1 MTLQN
6 RQSAPGDTW
15 YSDAKWGM
23 VDGDQRNVKHA
34 GATGMK
40 RGGIGWRQRG
50 VRFAAAGLVTAIAVT
65 CCGDPSRVQVQ
76 LDVEG
81 ELVATTG
88 QGAEPLRQSIRVA
101 GRFDFMEMPA
111 IGATEATVSR
121 LYREATA
128 AIIVDGERDEVALA
142 DDAREV
148 FVARV
153 GTATVPFLPHGFL
166 TREERDLLDIPFD
179 PLLIDALV
187 IDALGPTGVVA
198 VGDKWNVAADIVA
211 GLLAV
216 DTIETGSVEAT
227 LESVSDCTA
236 RVTLAGVV
244 DGAVDGVPT
253 HVVVDGAATI
263 EAAPDISSDA
273 TSLRYRLDGHV
284 SQLTA
289 TLRERRQASHVAPGF
304 AVEARVTISRAA
316 APSLADST
324 PVAEAEPVTAAA
336 PKSRRPGPG
345 RPDRLWYH
353 DPSGRFDL
361 VHDAR
366 WRAVEQG
373 PGMLVLRLVDRG
385 ALLAQCSITALPPVA
400 AADRPTIEEVQRD
413 ISRSLEGQFERFE
426 EAAADARED
435 GLAVIRVVSVGS
447 VGELPFHWVHAVL
460 ADEAGQRASVA
471 FMMESSLAERFG
483 TADLDLLAGFRLTGG
498 RAGTP
503 REARLPRKT
512 ATP

>member
-1 MTLQN
+1 
-6 RQSAPGDTW
+6 
-15 YSDAKWGM
+15 
-23 VDGDQRNVKHA
+23 
-34 GATGMK
+34 MK
-40 RGGIGWRQRG
+40 RGRIGWRQAG
-50 VRFAAAGLVTAIAVT
+50 VRLATAGLVTAIAVT
-65 CCGDPSRVQVQ
+65 CCADPSRVQVQ
-76 LDVEG
+76 LDVKG
-81 ELVATTG
+81 DLVVAAG
-88 QGAEPLRQSIRVA
+88 REVEPVRQPISVA
-101 GRFDFMEMPA
+101 GRFDFVEAPA
-111 IGATEATVSR
+111 AGATEATVAR
-121 LYREATA
+121 TYREAAA
-128 AIIVDGERDEVALA
+128 AIVVDGERTEVSLA

-148 FVARV
+148 LVARV
-153 GTATVPFLPHGFL
+153 GTAAVPFLPHGFL

-179 PLLIDALV
+179 PLLIDALRPT
-187 IDALGPTGVVA
+187 GTGVVV
-198 VGDKWNVAADIVA
+198 VGDRWDVAADIVA
-211 GLLAV
+211 GLVAV
-216 DTIETGSVEAT
+216 DTIETGSLEAT
-227 LESVSDCTA
+227 LESISDCMA

-253 HVVVDGAATI
+253 HVVIEGTATI

-316 APSLADST
+316 ALSLADST
-324 PVAEAEPVTAAA
+324 SVAEVEPDPATA
-336 PKSRRPGPG
+336 PESRRSGPG

-385 ALLAQCSITALPPVA
+385 ALLAQCSITALPSVA
-400 AADRPTIEEVQRD
+400 AADRPTIEELRRD

-426 EAAADARED
+426 EAAAETRED
-435 GLAVIRVVSVGS
+435 GLAVIRVVSVGAA
-447 VGELPFHWVHAVL
+447 GELPFHWVHAVL

-471 FMMESSLAERFG
+471 FMMESSLVERFG
-483 TADLDLLAGFRLTGG
+483 KADLDLLAGFRLTGG
-498 RAGTP
+498 RAGGP